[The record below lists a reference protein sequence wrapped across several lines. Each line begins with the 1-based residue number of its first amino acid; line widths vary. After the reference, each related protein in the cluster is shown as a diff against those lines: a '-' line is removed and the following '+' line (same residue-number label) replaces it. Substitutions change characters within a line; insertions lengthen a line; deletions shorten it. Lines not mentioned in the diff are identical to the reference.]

1 MSHENPEGLMAGVI
15 SVVIGAVVIA
25 IGTIIV
31 LRFLPAFRG
40 HNMSAELVAAARTR
54 LAIVVAAVL
63 FLVGFFGEMRR
74 N

>member
-1 MSHENPEGLMAGVI
+1 MKILKGVLAGVI
-15 SVVIGAVVIA
+15 SLVVGAVGIA
-25 IGTIIV
+25 FGTIIA

-54 LAIVVAAVL
+54 LAFVVAAVL
-63 FLVGFFGEMRR
+63 FLIGFFGEMRR